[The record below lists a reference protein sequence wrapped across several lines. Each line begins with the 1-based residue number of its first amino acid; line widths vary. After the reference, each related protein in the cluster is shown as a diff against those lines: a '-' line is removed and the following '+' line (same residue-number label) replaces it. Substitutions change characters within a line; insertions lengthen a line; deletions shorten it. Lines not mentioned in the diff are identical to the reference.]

1 LPLWDA
7 AGRVA
12 KRNFTPGGDMATQAV
27 ADATEFTMS
36 KTYRRYA
43 LGILL
48 LAYISSYVDRQ
59 IMGVVL
65 PAIKEEFLLADWQ
78 LGFLSGIAFAI
89 FYATLGMPIA
99 FLADRSNRRNII
111 AAAVS
116 IWSLMTAACAFVS
129 GFGTLAIARIGV
141 GVGEAGSSPPSHSM
155 IADMYPPEERSG
167 ALAIYA
173 LGVYLGTMI
182 AFAVGA
188 FVVSQYGWRAAFL
201 LVGLPGLVIALLV
214 RFTLKEPPRGFSEG
228 RAAPETG
235 PIDWS
240 QARGQI
246 ASGFRHLWVD
256 RASFHTVMGVTII
269 SFVGYGGAVWG
280 FSFFIRSFKMSY
292 EETGIFLA
300 LVVGIFG
307 AMGAILGGKLA
318 DKMGAKDVRWTPWI
332 VALAKVVA
340 APIILAFFLVEK
352 ELALWLYVPM
362 TILGAFYLGPSFAL
376 IQSRAPL
383 HMRTTISSIMLFIL
397 NIIGLGFGPQLVGIL
412 SDVLEPTY
420 GIESLRYALLLMSF
434 VSLWGAY
441 HYYLAGKALGH
452 EVTDG

>member
-1 LPLWDA
+1 MA
-7 AGRVA
+7 ADTVA
-12 KRNFTPGGDMATQAV
+12 EPA
-27 ADATEFTMS
+27 EFTIS
-36 KTYRRYA
+36 KSYRRYA
-43 LGILL
+43 LGVLL

-65 PAIKEEFLLADWQ
+65 PAIKAEFLLADWQ

-99 FLADRSNRRNII
+99 FLADRSSRRNII
-111 AAAVS
+111 AAAIA
-116 IWSLMTAACAFVS
+116 IWSLMTAACAYVT
-129 GFGTLAIARIGV
+129 GFGTLAAARIGV
-141 GVGEAGSSPPSHSM
+141 GIGEAGSSPPSHSM
-155 IADMYPPEERSG
+155 IADLYPPEERNG

-201 LVGLPGLVIALLV
+201 LVGLPGLAIAALV
-214 RFTLKEPPRGFSEG
+214 RFTLKEPPRGYSDGKPAE
-228 RAAPETG
+228 ELK

-240 QARGQI
+240 EIYAQI
-246 ASGFRHLWVD
+246 SAGFRHIWHD
-256 RASFHTVMGVTII
+256 KASFHTIMGVTLI

-280 FSFFIRSFKMSY
+280 FSFFIRSFEMSY

-300 LVVGIFG
+300 LTVGIFG

-318 DKMGAKDVRWTPWI
+318 DKMGAKDARWAPWI
-332 VALAKVVA
+332 VAVAKIVA

-352 ELALWLYVPM
+352 DLALWLYVPM
-362 TILGAFYLGPSFAL
+362 TILGAFYLGPSFAM
-376 IQSRAPL
+376 IQSRAPV

-420 GIESLRYALLLMSF
+420 GIESLRYALLLTSF
-434 VSLWGAY
+434 ISLWGAY
-441 HYYLAGKALGH
+441 HYYLAGKALG
-452 EVTDG
+452 EPSTQA